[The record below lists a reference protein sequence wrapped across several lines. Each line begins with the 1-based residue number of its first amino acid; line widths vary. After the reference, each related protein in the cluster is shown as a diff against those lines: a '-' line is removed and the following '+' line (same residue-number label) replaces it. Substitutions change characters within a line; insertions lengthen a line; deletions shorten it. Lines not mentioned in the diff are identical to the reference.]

1 MFIFWEEALRVAGPG
16 TMADAVTRLRAQF
29 SAGRFSMSERLSG
42 SMDGPRLRVWKASVL
57 GQAGDAVEFDGSLRP
72 GGDGTVIEG
81 TVRYRLATKV
91 QFIGL
96 LVIGLV
102 LAAAGI
108 FRELAG
114 TAPGDELLVIG
125 ASVSAVTLLWI
136 YASHRMRHE
145 QIQFIQAR
153 LNEVVVK

>member
-1 MFIFWEEALRVAGPG
+1 MFIFWEEELRVAGPG
-16 TMADAVTRLRAQF
+16 TMADAAARLRAQL
-29 SAGRFSMSERLSG
+29 SAGRFSMRERLAG
-42 SMDGPRLRVWKASVL
+42 STDGFRLRVWKASAL
-57 GQAGDAVEFDGSLRP
+57 GQAGDAVEFDGLLRP
-72 GGDGTVIEG
+72 GGDGTLIEG

-96 LVIGLV
+96 LAIGLV

-114 TAPGDELLVIG
+114 TAPGGELLVIG

-136 YASHRMRHE
+136 YSSHRMRHE
-145 QIQFIQAR
+145 QIQFIEAR
-153 LNEVVVK
+153 LNEVVAR

>member
-1 MFIFWEEALRVAGPG
+1 MFIFWEEELRVAGPG
-16 TMADAVTRLRAQF
+16 TMANTVTRLRAQF

-42 SMDGPRLRVWKASVL
+42 SMDGPRLRVWKASAL
-57 GQAGDAVEFDGSLRP
+57 GQAGDAVEFDGLLRP
-72 GGDGTVIEG
+72 GGDGTLIEG

-114 TAPGDELLVIG
+114 TAPGGELLVIG

-136 YASHRMRHE
+136 YSSHRMRHE
-145 QIQFIQAR
+145 QTQFIEAR
-153 LNEVVVK
+153 LNDVVAK